1 MENEDGGAK
10 KRMRKDDGS
19 GDASPFSH
27 GNEVTV
33 ARQGNQQLRATSPPP
48 AQMLNIPLG
57 EPPCAACKSLRRKCT
72 RECIFLPYFPRDDP
86 EKFAR
91 VHKVF
96 GASNVAKMLQVLI
109 PRGFHAVRFTS
120 TTF

>member
-1 MENEDGGAK
+1 MENEEGGPAK
-10 KRMRKDDGS
+10 RLKGDDGS
-19 GDASPFSH
+19 GDAAPFYQ
-27 GNEVTV
+27 GQEVTV
-33 ARQGNQQLRATSPPP
+33 VNQNNNQLRAPSPPP
-48 AQMLNIPLG
+48 AQMLNVPIG

-96 GASNVAKMLQVLI
+96 GASNVAKMLQVYLI
-109 PRGFHAVRFTS
+109 RGSYSHSVF
-120 TTF
+120 

>member
-10 KRMRKDDGS
+10 KRPRIDEGS
-19 GDASPFSH
+19 GDASPFTQ

-33 ARQGNQQLRATSPPP
+33 ARQGSQQLRAPSPPP
-48 AQMLNIPLG
+48 AQVLNIPLG

-96 GASNVAKMLQVLI
+96 GASNVAKMLQVFITLGSQ
-109 PRGFHAVRFTS
+109 PV
-120 TTF
+120 